1 MEMEKRFQEI
11 LQHIKHPNELRLN
24 NMLDPYF
31 LGGDEEEKCADI
43 LFCTQDWER
52 NQRNEIHGGAI
63 ASMFDT
69 AMGVTAAAFDRL
81 GNVSTADLQVSF
93 IRPFLSGAFIF
104 STQITSMGKTLI
116 RATCVAREKQSGKIV
131 ATASGT
137 FVPFKK

>member
-1 MEMEKRFQEI
+1 MVEKRFEEI
-11 LQHIKHPNELRLN
+11 IQRITNPRELRLN

-31 LGGDEEEKCADI
+31 LGADEEEQTSEI

-69 AMGVTAAAFDRL
+69 AMGVTAAAFGT

-104 STQITSMGKTLI
+104 SAQITSIGKTLI